1 MAGKL
6 KSVSVDPNLCVG
18 STLCIMHDAASFEMG
33 EDGHARFVGD
43 LASAEALEEVA
54 ELCPVS
60 AITLTYE
67 A

>member
-18 STLCIMHDAASFEMG
+18 SSMCIMQEPEAFEMG

-43 LASAEALEEVA
+43 TANAEAIA
-54 ELCPVS
+54 EAADLCPVS
-60 AITLTYE
+60 AITLVYE
-67 A
+67 D